1 MTADLKSLTLEQ
13 IEELVTG
20 WNWPKY
26 RARQLA
32 AWIFQKDAGSF
43 ADMSDFPLDFRRQL
57 AAGCRITRL
66 DMLAREASF
75 DGSTVKFL
83 WGLEDGHAVE
93 SVLLRHEYGYSAC
106 VSTQVGCRMSC
117 LFCASTLGGL
127 VRNLTAGEIYDQV
140 LALQRAEGVRVGRIV
155 IMGTGEPLDNYDA
168 TMGFIANVTAPYG
181 LNIGQRRI
189 TLSTCGLVPGI
200 KRLASLRLQLTL
212 AVSLH
217 APNNALRDRLVP
229 INRRYPLEE
238 LIPACRDYAVQTG
251 RRVTFEYAL
260 IKDLNDAPEHAVVLT
275 ELLRGV
281 HCHINLIPVN
291 TVLERGFNPPDRRT
305 VLSFQSTLESKGFPV
320 TVRKEMGA
328 EIGAACGQLRRRYEG
343 KGRER

>member
-1 MTADLKSLTLEQ
+1 MTVDLKSLTIGQ

-20 WNWPKY
+20 WGWPKY

-32 AWIFQKDAGSF
+32 VWIFQKGAASF
-43 ADMSDFPLDFRRQL
+43 EEMTDLPLEFRRQL
-57 AAGCRITRL
+57 AAGCKITRL
-66 DMLAREASF
+66 DVLAREASA
-75 DGSTVKFL
+75 DRSTAKFL
-83 WGLEDGHAVE
+83 LGLDDGHAVE
-93 SVLLRHEYGYSAC
+93 SVLLRHEYGYSTC
-106 VSTQVGCRMSC
+106 VTTQVGCRMGC
-117 LFCASTLGGL
+117 LFCASALGGL

-140 LALQRAEGVRVGRIV
+140 LTLQRVERIRISRVV

-168 TMGFIANVTAPYG
+168 TLGFITNVTAPYG

-189 TLSTCGLVPGI
+189 TLSTCGLVPQI
-200 KRLASLRLQLTL
+200 RRLASLRLQLTL

-260 IKDLNDAPEHAVVLT
+260 IKDLNDTPEQALELA

-291 TVLERGFNPPDRRT
+291 TVLERGFSPPEKRT
-305 VLSFQSTLESKGFPV
+305 VMSFLNILEGKGFAV